1 MTYNISGARVFR
13 DGKFKMSNI
22 AVEGDRVISV
32 SDYAP
37 VISGGNV
44 FKFDGAYVFP
54 GFADVHVHLREPGFS
69 AKETVKS
76 GTMAASRGGFTAVCA
91 MPNLDPVPDSA
102 ENLAVEREIIARD
115 AAVRV
120 YPYGALTVGE
130 KGKEIADLEGMAR
143 DVIAFSDD
151 GKGVQDPA
159 MMREAMLRCKALGKP
174 VVAHCED
181 ESLLNGGYIHL
192 GGYCERNG
200 HRGICSESEWKMIER
215 DLDLVSQTGCSY
227 HVCHVSTKEGA
238 ELIRQAKKSGLDV
251 SGETA
256 PHYLLLCDEDLIDD
270 GRFKMNPPIRD
281 ASDREA
287 LIEAVLDGTLEV
299 IATDHAPHTAQEKS
313 RGLAGS
319 LNGIVGLETAFP
331 VLYTGLVRR
340 GIMPLET
347 LIDRMSASPSR
358 RFGLGIELAAGSK
371 ANFNVFDLDSKYN
384 VDPNEF
390 LSMGRATPF
399 EGMEVYGKC
408 LMTAVEGE
416 IVYRG

>member
-1 MTYNISGARVFR
+1 
-13 DGKFKMSNI
+13 
-22 AVEGDRVISV
+22 
-32 SDYAP
+32 
-37 VISGGNV
+37 
-44 FKFDGAYVFP
+44 
-54 GFADVHVHLREPGFS
+54 
-69 AKETVKS
+69 
-76 GTMAASRGGFTAVCA
+76 
-91 MPNLDPVPDSA
+91 
-102 ENLAVEREIIARD
+102 
-115 AAVRV
+115 
-120 YPYGALTVGE
+120 
-130 KGKEIADLEGMAR
+130 
-143 DVIAFSDD
+143 
-151 GKGVQDPA
+151 
-159 MMREAMLRCKALGKP
+159 
-174 VVAHCED
+174 
-181 ESLLNGGYIHL
+181 
-192 GGYCERNG
+192 
-200 HRGICSESEWKMIER
+200 MIER

-358 RFGLGIELAAGSK
+358 RFGLGIELSAGSK